1 MNYLR
6 LKSLLESSFASLT
19 EFVSFLVEDREGK
32 LILRVIGNSRQKYL
46 VSLPKA
52 LLILFPHPNVTQKM
66 RHFKMKI
73 KDILKRK
80 NRSSLIACRVFIE
93 SSYFEESSIFG
104 MSSCSHC
111 FKLWSSGYNL
121 QKLGKFYSFLY
132 IFYHTG
138 QLPKPIPN

>member
-32 LILRVIGNSRQKYL
+32 LILRVIANSRQKYL
-46 VSLPKA
+46 VSLLKA
-52 LLILFPHPNVTQKM
+52 LLILFPHPNVIQKM
-66 RHFKMKI
+66 HHFKMKI

-80 NRSSLIACRVFIE
+80 NRSSLIACGVFIE
-93 SSYFEESSIFG
+93 SSYIKESSIFG
-104 MSSCSHC
+104 MSSCSRC
-111 FKLWSSGYNL
+111 FRLWSSGYNL
-121 QKLGKFYSFLY
+121 QNLGKFYSFPY